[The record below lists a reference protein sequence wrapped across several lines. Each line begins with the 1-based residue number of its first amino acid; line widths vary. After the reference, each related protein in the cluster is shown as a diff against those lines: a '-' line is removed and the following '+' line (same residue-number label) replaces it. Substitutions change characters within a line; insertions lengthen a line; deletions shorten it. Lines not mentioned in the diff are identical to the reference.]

1 MIVLL
6 WIKLS
11 TMAGNKEEDP
21 NNLVS
26 LLTGL
31 EKDINQQV
39 DESTDFD
46 SINKAEMSMD
56 DNSKSV
62 SSHCQ
67 KCLAT
72 LISFI
77 LMLFVH
83 IKNLNDTIANLKV
96 EINDLKTELNQSQ
109 FEKLITSDKN
119 CLFYTNI
126 DKIALVDLLHDK
138 IAPLIRRRSGTSD
151 TREHRQFKSTPK
163 KFGPDT
169 KLSSKDEFLLTLM
182 KLRLGILTADL
193 THQFGISGGL
203 CTQIFYSWIRGM
215 SEYLK
220 SFIYMPDIET
230 VLATSPKSYKSF
242 NNLIGIIDCS
252 EIFIETPKNLELQS
266 ATLSD

>member
-1 MIVLL
+1 ML
-6 WIKLS
+6 
-11 TMAGNKEEDP
+11 AGF
-21 NNLVS
+21 
-26 LLTGL
+26 

-39 DESTDFD
+39 DESTDCD

-56 DNSKSV
+56 DNSKVYSCDDPPIPIPDIV
-62 SSHCQ
+62 MEQ
-67 KCLAT
+67 QCLAT

-126 DKIALVDLLHDK
+126 DKIALFDLLHDK

-182 KLRLGILTADL
+182 KLRLGLLTTDL
-193 THQFGISGGL
+193 AHRFGISGGL

-230 VLATSPKSYKSF
+230 VLATSPKR
-242 NNLIGIIDCS
+242 
-252 EIFIETPKNLELQS
+252 
-266 ATLSD
+266 